1 MLRMAAHDL
10 PRAPVDLSSTY
21 LGMRLKHPFMV
32 GASPLSADIDGVRR
46 LEDAGTAA
54 IVLHSL
60 FEEQIT
66 QAASGRIHGMTVGDD
81 PQFAE
86 RLAAFP
92 SPSEYPFA
100 PRDYLEHVRRVKHAV
115 HVPVIASLNGTTAEN
130 WLQYARLL
138 QEAGADA
145 LELNYY
151 EVVTDLA
158 MPAIAVE
165 TEIASAVATLKRD
178 LRIPIAVKLS
188 PFFTAFGN
196 MARRLDEAGA
206 DGLVLFNRFYQPDID
221 TRTMASRP
229 TLELSRHSELL
240 LRLRWLAILSG
251 RIRPSLAATGG
262 IETWNDGIKA
272 VLAGAH
278 VVQTVSAVL
287 RHGPA
292 FLTTMIMKLA
302 EWMEWNH
309 LASLDKVRGHVS
321 LRMASHPEDFERA
334 NYIHALHQWGR

>member
-1 MLRMAAHDL
+1 MTATDAQRT
-10 PRAPVDLSSTY
+10 PVDLATTY

-32 GASPLSADIDGVRR
+32 GASPLCGDIDSVKR

-54 IVLHSL
+54 VVLHSM

-66 QAASGRIHGMTVGDD
+66 SAASGRIHGMSVGDD

-92 SPSEYPFA
+92 PPSEYPFA
-100 PRDYLEHVRRVKHAV
+100 PDEYLEHVRRVKQAV
-115 HVPVIASLNGTTAEN
+115 HVPVVASLNGTTAES
-130 WLQYARLL
+130 WLRYAYLL

-151 EVVTDLA
+151 EVITDLA
-158 MPAIAVE
+158 MPSIAVE
-165 TEIASAVATLKRD
+165 TEIATAVATLKRD
-178 LRIPIAVKLS
+178 LRIPVAVKLS

-221 TRTMASRP
+221 SRTMVSRP
-229 TLELSRHSELL
+229 TLELSRHPELL
-240 LRLRWLAILSG
+240 LRLRWLAILNG

-262 IETWNDGIKA
+262 IETWDDGIKA
-272 VLAGAH
+272 ILAGAH

-287 RHGPA
+287 RHGPS
-292 FLTTMIMKLA
+292 FLTTMVSKFT
-302 EWMEWNH
+302 EWMEWH
-309 LASLDKVRGHVS
+309 RLTSVGDVRGRVS
-321 LRMASHPEDFERA
+321 LKTAAHPEDFERA
-334 NYIHALHQWGR
+334 NYIRTLHQWGR